1 MRKTSKFLLV
11 AMAALLASPAVA
23 QQPQQWPSKMI
34 RWIVPYAPGG
44 PADVI
49 ARIVGEKL
57 SARLG
62 QTVLIDNKPGA
73 SGDIGANE
81 VIRSP
86 ADGYTMLYVNPF
98 IVTNPLTMKASKD
111 LTSQLKPAVLMTT
124 VPMVLIRN
132 PKFEAKSF
140 ADVLAAIRSKP
151 GQVTCGSSGAM
162 PLVACYLLKT
172 EANADIISVVYRGQA
187 PVMTAVMGGEINL
200 AFDMSNTVTPYID
213 DQKVFPIATTA
224 AKREDA
230 RTTVPAISESVPD
243 FELIVWQGAMVA
255 KDTPDEIVTRINQEI
270 NAVLAMPEVRQRVLG
285 MGLTIAGGK
294 PEDFGALIARDK
306 VRFQEM
312 FKKANIEP
320 Q

>member
-1 MRKTSKFLLV
+1 MLKTLKFLLV
-11 AMAALLASPAVA
+11 IVAAALASPAIA
-23 QQPQQWPSKMI
+23 QSPQQWPSRMI
-34 RWIVPYAPGG
+34 RWIVPYPPGG

-86 ADGYTMLYVNPF
+86 ADGYTLLYVNPF
-98 IVTNPLTMKASKD
+98 IITNPLTMKASKVLSD
-111 LTSQLKPAVLMTT
+111 QLKPVVLMTT

-132 PKFEAKSF
+132 PKFEANSF
-140 ADVLAAIRSKP
+140 AEVLAAIKNNP
-151 GQVTCGSSGAM
+151 GKITCGSSGAM
-162 PLVACYLLKT
+162 PMVACYLLKS
-172 EANADIISVVYRGQA
+172 EANADIISVVYRGQSQ
-187 PVMTAVMGGEINL
+187 VMTAVMSGEISL
-200 AFDMSNTVTPYID
+200 AFDMSNTVTPFLD
-213 DQKVFPIATTA
+213 DKKVFPIATTA
-224 AKREDA
+224 AKREPA
-230 RTTVPAISESVPD
+230 RDTVPAVSESVKG
-243 FELIVWQGAMVA
+243 FELIVWQGAMVP
-255 KDTPDEIVTRINQEI
+255 KDTPDDIVSRINQEI
-270 NAVLAMPEVRQRVLG
+270 NAVLAMPDVRQRVLG

-294 PEDFGALIARDK
+294 PGDFAALIGRDK